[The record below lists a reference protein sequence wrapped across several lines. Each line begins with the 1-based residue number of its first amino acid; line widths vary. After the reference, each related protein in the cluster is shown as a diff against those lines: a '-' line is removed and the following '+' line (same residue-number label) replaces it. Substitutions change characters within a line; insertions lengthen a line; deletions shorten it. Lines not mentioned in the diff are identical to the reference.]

1 MGFIPEGC
9 PPRLW
14 MWGTHWTQGPQPL
27 STLTLMPRD
36 AMSMGC
42 ARPQTSIPKD
52 ILGAGWAPHV
62 WHWGTG
68 ARMAGDVT
76 PPTRTPSLL
85 SAEGLGHQFW
95 WPEAGAEALLLRGQT

>member
-76 PPTRTPSLL
+76 PPHPHPQPAVR
-85 SAEGLGHQFW
+85 
-95 WPEAGAEALLLRGQT
+95 